1 MSTFGPYRADVSRE
15 RRPFPRSMM
24 RGRLR
29 GNPTLRSLTKVGP
42 GESAI
47 EALDFVDQD
56 GGRYVLGTA
65 PAFRCDDEI
74 CLLGVDF
81 EAPWSSEQGRHHRFA
96 EPDADRDARWGLRK
110 SSGEIIVKPAFKAPK
125 RDGCGSGPIIQI
137 ETAIGACDSASEH
150 VGRNIFKRVQDGKRP
165 HRCPHIG
172 SSDRSR
178 DHRKTIEKRKQSEK
192 SHGSDHREHRNDEQ
206 YVSNSVVKRGMLND
220 DESDRQ
226 DRCRPNNQMA
236 P

>member
-1 MSTFGPYRADVSRE
+1 MARPGWPERNKAARSFRQLRRFHHVINSDKVFGTHRADVSRE

-81 EAPWSSEQGRHHRFA
+81 
-96 EPDADRDARWGLRK
+96 
-110 SSGEIIVKPAFKAPK
+110 
-125 RDGCGSGPIIQI
+125 
-137 ETAIGACDSASEH
+137 
-150 VGRNIFKRVQDGKRP
+150 
-165 HRCPHIG
+165 
-172 SSDRSR
+172 
-178 DHRKTIEKRKQSEK
+178 
-192 SHGSDHREHRNDEQ
+192 
-206 YVSNSVVKRGMLND
+206 
-220 DESDRQ
+220 
-226 DRCRPNNQMA
+226 
-236 P
+236 